1 MTENELVD
9 YAMLEAAKL
18 VKGPHGEEVKI
29 QSVRHVNFPT
39 EVIVTLSYFVKSQG
53 YIIKH
58 KVTNEII
65 AREIPNIELANKIC
79 KGLNSGEFID
89 IFIIDKADWF

>member
-1 MTENELVD
+1 MNENELVD

-39 EVIVTLSYFVKSQG
+39 EVIVTLSYFMKPTG
-53 YIIKH
+53 YVIKNR
-58 KVTNEII
+58 KTNEIV
-65 AREIPNIELANKIC
+65 AREISDIEKAQKIC
-79 KGLNSGEFID
+79 TALGDEYYYV
-89 IFIIDKADWF
+89 DKLDWI